1 MMKRVKIYHPVNL
14 SVASR
19 VFNKFV
25 NDSFAKHSEKSVLF
39 SDSQLSSG
47 LLFPLQIFFSCYKL
61 FLRKLDLWSFFL
73 VKLLYIYLS

>member
-25 NDSFAKHSEKSVLF
+25 NDGFAKHSEKSVLF

-47 LLFPLQIFFSCYKL
+47 LLFPLQMFFSCYKL
-61 FLRKLDLWSFFL
+61 FLRKLDL
-73 VKLLYIYLS
+73 